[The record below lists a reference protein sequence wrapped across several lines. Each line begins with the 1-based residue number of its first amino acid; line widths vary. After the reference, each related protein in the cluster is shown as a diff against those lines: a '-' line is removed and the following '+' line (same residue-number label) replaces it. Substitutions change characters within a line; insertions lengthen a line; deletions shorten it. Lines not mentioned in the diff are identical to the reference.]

1 MAPAILEGVA
11 APDVAMVWDEARPFV
26 VRALAEGAGQ
36 FVEDDIRDALER
48 RDMQLWIV
56 RPAERSSTA
65 GDAGCRV
72 LGVLV
77 TEIVAYPR
85 VKSCRLLLGS
95 AADGARDAWLGWRPA
110 IEAWAR
116 GNRCAVMELYG
127 RPGWAR
133 LIPRARRRVALEGTL

>member
-1 MAPAILEGVA
+1 MNPAILEGVA
-11 APDVAMVWDEARPFV
+11 ASDVAAHWEEVRPFV
-26 VRALAEGAGQ
+26 ARALAEGAGQ
-36 FVEDDIRDALER
+36 FVEEDIRGALER

-65 GDAGCRV
+65 GDAGRRV
-72 LGVLV
+72 LGALI

-85 VKSCRLLLGS
+85 LKACRLLLGS
-95 AADGARDAWLGWRPA
+95 ASGGARDAWLGWRPA

-116 GNRCAVMELYG
+116 ANGCAAMELYG

-133 LIPRARRRVALEGTL
+133 LIPQARKRVALEWTL